1 MRRLPRAMWVKRV
14 GFRITAA
21 MRIEH
26 RARVAVVAEVAR
38 NTWRLDL
45 DCPALAAE
53 VRPGQFVMIEAR
65 AGGDPYLRRA
75 FSVCDVLPG
84 PSGRPERIVLLLA
97 VIGVGTLAL
106 SERRPGEE
114 AVVLGPLGRP
124 YDLGDPAKPLL
135 LVGGGIGTAPFPL
148 VARARRAAGAK
159 GPLRAL
165 FGFRDAAAVC
175 LVREM
180 EALGCPVTLCT
191 DDGSAG
197 LRGRVTE
204 HLDAAMPPGASIL
217 ACGPNPMFQAL
228 ARALEGRGV
237 PCQVS
242 TEEPMACGTGICF
255 GCVVPVR
262 APGGVRWAK
271 SCVEGP
277 VFPIEAIAWERVRS
291 IH

>member
-1 MRRLPRAMWVKRV
+1 
-14 GFRITAA
+14 
-21 MRIEH
+21 
-26 RARVAVVAEVAR
+26 VA
-38 NTWRLDL
+38 
-45 DCPALAAE
+45 
-53 VRPGQFVMIEAR
+53 PGQFVMIEPR

-75 FSVCDVLPG
+75 FSVCDVLPDAAG
-84 PSGRPERIVLLLA
+84 APERIVLLVA
-97 VIGVGTLAL
+97 VIGVGTRALAG
-106 SERRPGEE
+106 RRPGEE

-124 YDLGDPAKPLL
+124 YALGDPARPLL

-148 VARARRAAGAK
+148 VARARRAAGAT

-175 LVREM
+175 LLEEM

-197 LRGRVTE
+197 LRGSVTE
-204 HLDAAMPPGASIL
+204 HLAPLLAPGVSLL
-217 ACGPNPMFQAL
+217 ACGPNPMFTALAQAL
-228 ARALEGRGV
+228 AGRGV

-242 TEEPMACGTGICF
+242 TEEPMACGLGLCF

-277 VFPIEAIAWERVRS
+277 TFPIEDIAWDRVRS